1 MELRTTK
8 AEGLCPTA
16 SWKKVAGGHSFLPDI
31 SRRSQPTIYHWM
43 SRWDP
48 WNIPFSFTWKKKSMS
63 IAKHHRLGSPQG
75 GSWNRDEHLVESAF
89 RINTCVGKEAEAGWA
104 KREAPNPAGNSKTG
118 IGLQSCPSCVGSREP
133 GLYTYASTY
142 HCVWA
147 APGKEHVAL
156 SRRCQSQRWWTPE
169 FWQSKL
175 PSSWDVTACHDKQ
188 GEQNSSAQDPWQKHH
203 HFSTVPLQPPPLSP
217 QQSFLNSCN
226 IPWMGSWLQVL
237 PCSSTLATSQ
247 TESISQNIRSHLWLA
262 RKPLVNFHLRH
273 SEI

>member
-1 MELRTTK
+1 M
-8 AEGLCPTA
+8 
-16 SWKKVAGGHSFLPDI
+16 
-31 SRRSQPTIYHWM
+31 
-43 SRWDP
+43 
-48 WNIPFSFTWKKKSMS
+48 
-63 IAKHHRLGSPQG
+63 
-75 GSWNRDEHLVESAF
+75 
-89 RINTCVGKEAEAGWA
+89 GKEAEAGWA